1 MPEQRRIETERLIL
15 RPFREDDAEAIFSGW
30 ANDPEVTRYLTWN
43 PHRSLEDTKAILSCW
58 LSEESPFRFGIE
70 RKEDGKLIGSIDVAK
85 FEESVPEIGYC
96 LSRSAWGNGYMT
108 EACLAFRD
116 YLVSVGYPEII
127 LTAVK
132 ENHHSIRVFQKCGF
146 VYEKTRENVP
156 ISPWKEGTCDLVC
169 YRYKTTE
176 NK

>member
-1 MPEQRRIETERLIL
+1 MPEERRIETERLIL
-15 RPFREDDAEAIFSGW
+15 RPFREEDAEAMYYGW
-30 ANDPEVTRYLTWN
+30 CNDPEVTRYLSWN
-43 PHRSLEDTKAILSCW
+43 PHRSLDDTKAILSCW

-70 RKEDGKLIGSIDVAK
+70 RKEDGELLGSIDVAK
-85 FEESVPEIGYC
+85 FEGSVPEIGYV
-96 LSRSAWGNGYMT
+96 LSRSAWGKGYMT

-127 LTAVK
+127 LTAFK
-132 ENHHSIRVFQKCGF
+132 ENHRSIRVFQKCGF
-146 VYEKTRENVP
+146 VYEKIRENVT

-169 YRYKTTE
+169 YRYKAGK